1 MDTPSSENCLPTPG
15 QMLEAKLNTTNSNTK
30 KDTDMSTKVEELMK
44 ELIDQM
50 QTEVSRTIV
59 ANVATT
65 IETLRMKINE
75 LEQNLARVE
84 LMQLRRSDLDAAIK
98 ERIEPRLVRLE
109 QGYVDAAFIDGRI
122 RKWAYEN
129 LSEEVTDIVDRM
141 NLDED
146 IETEVELAIENTD
159 FREYGFLTENDLIKF
174 LNDRVRISVE

>member
-1 MDTPSSENCLPTPG
+1 
-15 QMLEAKLNTTNSNTK
+15 
-30 KDTDMSTKVEELMK
+30 
-44 ELIDQM
+44 
-50 QTEVSRTIV
+50 
-59 ANVATT
+59 
-65 IETLRMKINE
+65 MKINE